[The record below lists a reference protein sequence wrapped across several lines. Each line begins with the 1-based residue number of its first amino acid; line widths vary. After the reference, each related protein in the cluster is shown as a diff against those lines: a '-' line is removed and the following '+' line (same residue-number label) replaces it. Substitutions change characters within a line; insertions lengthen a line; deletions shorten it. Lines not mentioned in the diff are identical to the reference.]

1 MWDWRRQA
9 KLAVLTGHQSPVAS
23 VDMSVDGTQMASGDR
38 DGFIFIWDTV
48 THTPKQVITAH
59 EGAVLCCS
67 LSPCGTMVATTGA
80 DGEAAVQYG
89 MHVARAE
96 GLAFVVGTC
105 VEQCI
110 TGTNELLHPP
120 TLFPAEHIVILNAFT
135 GEPITNLDDAMDGK
149 GLTIKFSFDGTR
161 LQVKRSLLT
170 AHLYLPHQCEPFAC
184 TDAHLKHLR

>member
-1 MWDWRRQA
+1 MWDWRRQG

-80 DGEAAVQYG
+80 DGEAAVGYRTEYLRPWLNDYKALLLG
-89 MHVARAE
+89 R
-96 GLAFVVGTC
+96 LAFVRALSTDVCLPLPSLQSTSSSSTPSRGS
-105 VEQCI
+105 
-110 TGTNELLHPP
+110 PSP
-120 TLFPAEHIVILNAFT
+120 TWTTPWTERAS
-135 GEPITNLDDAMDGK
+135 P
-149 GLTIKFSFDGTR
+149 SSS
-161 LQVKRSLLT
+161 RST
-170 AHLYLPHQCEPFAC
+170 ERGC
-184 TDAHLKHLR
+184 R